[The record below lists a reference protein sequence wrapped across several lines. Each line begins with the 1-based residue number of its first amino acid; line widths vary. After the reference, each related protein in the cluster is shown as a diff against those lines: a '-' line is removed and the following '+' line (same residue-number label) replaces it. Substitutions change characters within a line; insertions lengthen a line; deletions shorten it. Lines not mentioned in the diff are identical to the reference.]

1 MRLRNCLSGR
11 HGDGVSYP
19 QKPEPDE
26 WGRKRFNEAGTTFAS
41 PSAALSPPAFESCR
55 GADAGAAV
63 NRTVMVFACFN
74 PP

>member
-1 MRLRNCLSGR
+1 VRLRNCLSGR
-11 HGDGVSYP
+11 HGDGVVSKAETHP
-19 QKPEPDE
+19 
-26 WGRKRFNEAGTTFAS
+26 
-41 PSAALSPPAFESCR
+41 CR